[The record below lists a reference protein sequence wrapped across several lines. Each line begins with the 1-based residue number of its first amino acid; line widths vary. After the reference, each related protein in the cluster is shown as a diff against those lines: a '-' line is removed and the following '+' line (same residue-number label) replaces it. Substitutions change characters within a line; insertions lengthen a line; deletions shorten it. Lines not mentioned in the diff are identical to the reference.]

1 MYKRV
6 TKGEFKEISV
16 KETCLQSENLV
27 STTLSINLQGL
38 YSNPLQQDQN
48 EWGRIIVNYYLILIY
63 YPTKIWV
70 AVRLPLEVFHD
81 LTFGLFYHLY
91 TELKYMHTIT
101 TTCLPHI
108 DCTRKIHFI
117 LELCTSL
124 FIIHFILFKNHTY
137 IFWCS
142 EYKTKMKSTFR

>member
-48 EWGRIIVNYYLILIY
+48 E
-63 YPTKIWV
+63 
-70 AVRLPLEVFHD
+70 
-81 LTFGLFYHLY
+81 
-91 TELKYMHTIT
+91 
-101 TTCLPHI
+101 
-108 DCTRKIHFI
+108 
-117 LELCTSL
+117 
-124 FIIHFILFKNHTY
+124 
-137 IFWCS
+137 
-142 EYKTKMKSTFR
+142 

>member
-1 MYKRV
+1 MFAKW
-6 TKGEFKEISV
+6 EFSFNNFEHKFAGFVFKSSPTRP
-16 KETCLQSENLV
+16 KWMRKDHY
-27 STTLSINLQGL
+27 
-38 YSNPLQQDQN
+38 YS
-48 EWGRIIVNYYLILIY
+48 LILIY

-137 IFWCS
+137 IFWCY
-142 EYKTKMKSTFR
+142 EYKTKMTTQHLHFFRTLYISLHNSFHIF